1 MQLLTYAQEFASIGE
16 VISGSKE
23 EKTLVNKL
31 KSFLE
36 EKADEVV
43 IHNVPVMLWKEK
55 HVTLNI
61 VDGGGIR
68 NISAL
73 ALPYTTSTHIVGDLV
88 YIRNFG
94 FSKTQKNIEGKI
106 ILTEWAKDPDE
117 AEHQYLEALEKGAL
131 AIILYD
137 RYPSRFRRIVVKGTY
152 GYSYNTY
159 STTPIPAF
167 SIRREDGIA
176 LAKEASNKEL
186 KAELTVEVNTQ
197 NAYGQ
202 IVEAVFNG
210 KKENEKIYVTAHH
223 DHWLTGFTDNILGVA
238 SLVSIANEAI
248 NWKLAREMRI
258 LSFTAEEGGSPGFT
272 EWYWLYGSR
281 WYLENVVLKR
291 RIENEIYTVINW
303 DAVGK
308 GKLTVAASGYSFRYL
323 IRKVTEGFKVKLE
336 YDSSYFD
343 SYTFSKIGIPSATIN
358 TMKDLV
364 DVYHTDKDTIN
375 IVDKEVV
382 LDAYN
387 VFRNIVTALAR
398 DSAEIKLK
406 HERVFLKNTFRKAGI
421 SVNIE
426 YSAIPPRKIITLYKP
441 IHRGNYREE
450 FNPFET
456 HFIPEVITLLRYS
469 KVLEKA
475 INSILEGNVKKT
487 LRLLAKIPSEIML
500 PGDEKSLPIAPIKT
514 IITFLKKGHH
524 NLAVKIL
531 ENSVEMLRRNAM
543 ENLREILKE
552 LSQ

>member
-1 MQLLTYAQEFASIGE
+1 MQLLTYAQDLASIGE

-23 EKTLVNKL
+23 EKTLVSKL

-55 HVTLNI
+55 HVSLNI
-61 VDGGGIR
+61 VDDGIR
-68 NISAL
+68 SISTL

-94 FSKTQKNIEGKI
+94 FSKIRKNVEGKI

-159 STTPIPAF
+159 TTTPIPAF
-167 SIRREDGIA
+167 SIRRENGLA
-176 LAKEASNKEL
+176 LAREASNKEL
-186 KAELTVEVNTQ
+186 KAELSVEVNVQ
-197 NAYGQ
+197 NASGQ
-202 IVEAVFNG
+202 IVEAIFNG
-210 KKENEKIYVTAHH
+210 KKENEKIYITAHH

-238 SLVSIANEAI
+238 SLVSIANEAT

-281 WYLENVVLKR
+281 WYLENVVLKH
-291 RIENEIYTVINW
+291 RIENEIYAVINW

-308 GKLTVAASGYSFRYL
+308 GKLTIAASGYSFRHL
-323 IRKVTEGFKVKLE
+323 IRKVTEGFKVRIE
-336 YDSSYFD
+336 FDSSYFD

-358 TMKDLV
+358 TMNDLV
-364 DVYHTDKDTIN
+364 DIYHTDKDTIN
-375 IVDKEVV
+375 IIDKNVV
-382 LDAYN
+382 LGAYN
-387 VFRNIVTALAR
+387 VFRKIIIALAR
-398 DSAEIKLK
+398 DLAEIKMK
-406 HERVFLKNTFRKAGI
+406 RERVFLKSTLRKAGI
-421 SVNIE
+421 NINIG
-426 YSAIPPRKIITLYKP
+426 YLAIPPRKIITLYKP

-450 FNPFET
+450 YNPFET
-456 HFIPEVITLLRYS
+456 RFLPEVITLLKYS

-475 INSILEGNVKKT
+475 IDSILEGNVQKA

-500 PGDEKSLPIAPIKT
+500 PGDEKSLPIAPIKS
-514 IITFLKKGHH
+514 IIAFLKRGHH

-543 ENLREILKE
+543 KNLREILKE

>member
-1 MQLLTYAQEFASIGE
+1 MQLLNYAQEFASIGE

-36 EKADEVV
+36 EKADEIVV
-43 IHNVPVMLWKEK
+43 HNVPVMLWKEK
-55 HVTLNI
+55 HVSLNI
-61 VDGGGIR
+61 IDDGEIWSIGT
-68 NISAL
+68 L

-88 YIRNFG
+88 YVRNFG
-94 FSKTQKNIEGKI
+94 FSKIRKNVEGKI

-117 AEHQYLEALEKGAL
+117 VEHQYLEALEKGAL

-159 STTPIPAF
+159 TTTPIPAF
-167 SIRREDGIA
+167 SIRRENGIA
-176 LAKEASNKEL
+176 LAREALNKKL
-186 KAELTVEVNTQ
+186 KAELFVEVNTQ

-202 IVEAVFNG
+202 IVEAIFNG
-210 KKENEKIYVTAHH
+210 KREDEKIYTTAHH

-281 WYLENVVLKR
+281 WYLENVVVKR
-291 RIENEIYTVINW
+291 RVENEIYAVINW

-308 GKLTVAASGYSFRYL
+308 GKLTIAASGYSFRYF
-323 IRKVTEGFKVKLE
+323 IRKVAEGFKVKTE
-336 YDSSYFD
+336 FNSSYFD

-358 TMKDLV
+358 TMKDLA
-364 DVYHTDKDTIN
+364 DVYHTDKDTVN
-375 IVDKEVV
+375 IVDKKVV
-382 LDAYN
+382 SDAYN
-387 VFRNIVTALAR
+387 IFRKIVTALAR
-398 DSAEIKLK
+398 DSAEIRLEQ
-406 HERVFLKNTFRKAGI
+406 ERVFLKNTFRNVGV

-426 YSAIPPRKIITLYKP
+426 YLAISPRKIITLHKP

-450 FNPFET
+450 YHPFET
-456 HFIPEVITLLRYS
+456 HFIPEVITLLRYCR
-469 KVLEKA
+469 VLEKA
-475 INSILEGNVKKT
+475 INSILEGNVQKALK
-487 LRLLAKIPSEIML
+487 LLAKIPSEIML
-500 PGDEKSLPIAPIKT
+500 PGDEKSLPIAPIKS
-514 IITFLKKGHH
+514 IIASLKKGHH

-531 ENSVEMLRRNAM
+531 ENSVVILRRNAM
-543 ENLREILKE
+543 GNLREILKE
-552 LSQ
+552 LFQ